1 MALRSVSSASVLVLR
16 GGSAQMSTLKRKFMS
31 HAENLQKCIEHPGGF
46 NNGAD
51 TGYISFLHN
60 GEEYT
65 VTVTSNI
72 KMLTASLWKDSKC
85 LETVMGKD
93 GILFVSDFKL

>member
-1 MALRSVSSASVLVLR
+1 MSS
-16 GGSAQMSTLKRKFMS
+16 LKRKFIG
-31 HAENLQKCIEHPGGF
+31 HAENLKKCIEHPGGF

-51 TGYISFLHN
+51 TAYITFLHE

-72 KMLTASLWKDSKC
+72 KLLTASIWKDSKC
-85 LETVMGKD
+85 LETVMGKN
-93 GILFVSDFKL
+93 GVLFIREFKL

>member
-1 MALRSVSSASVLVLR
+1 M
-16 GGSAQMSTLKRKFMS
+16 GSLKRKFVQ

-51 TGYISFLHN
+51 TAYITFLHA

-65 VTVTSNI
+65 VTVTSNS
-72 KMLTASLWKDSKC
+72 KTLSASLWKNSKC
-85 LETVMGKD
+85 LETVLGKD
-93 GILFVSDFKL
+93 GIFLWNTP